1 MFQLRKYLIALIPL
15 LMVLTSLTVKADD
28 SVFTNV
34 AVNSYDVAYHYSGKR
49 PLRYYKWVDEEGY
62 IIYSDQPS
70 PGAEEIK
77 VDKIQTLQIPEVKQ
91 PEPEI
96 TDKPIRVE
104 YKKLTIISPK
114 DNEGIRDNA
123 GNVTIFVS
131 MEPALDTDAD
141 DHLILHM
148 DGKKE
153 AESNEMQFSLNNVD
167 RGNHQF
173 IVALEDKDGME
184 LKRSTPITVTIQRR
198 SAILQPA
205 PLHSKHHHRERSNNR
220 ITHH

>member
-1 MFQLRKYLIALIPL
+1 MT
-15 LMVLTSLTVKADD
+15 LTSLTVKADD
-28 SVFTNV
+28 SVFATA
-34 AVNSYDVAYHYSGKR
+34 AVNSHDVAYYYSGNR
-49 PLRYYKWVDEEGY
+49 PLRYYKWVDEEGN
-62 IIYSDQPS
+62 ITYSDQPS

-77 VDKIQTLQIPEVKQ
+77 VDKIQTIQTIQTIQIPEVKQ
-91 PEPEI
+91 PESEI

-123 GNVTIFVS
+123 GNVTISVS
-131 MEPALDTDAD
+131 MEPALDTDAG

-198 SAILQPA
+198 SVILQPA
-205 PLHSKHHHRERSNNR
+205 PLPQ
-220 ITHH
+220 